1 MKCEHVSKDLLY
13 SKLHSP
19 TTADACSSTLDPV
32 LLLTIYYHVV
42 GAVFLR
48 IAIFSLKYDVPRA
61 LKNAAHLALLMHP
74 WLLVSYPRQILQN
87 LFVILPMSSPNTS
100 AAHKKGTTARVLEVV
115 RQVVDDSC
123 IEERVLP

>member
-1 MKCEHVSKDLLY
+1 MY
-13 SKLHSP
+13 SRHTRGKTERRSTPLV
-19 TTADACSSTLDPV
+19 DARPGTVYLI
-32 LLLTIYYHVV
+32 LLTIYYHVV
-42 GAVFLR
+42 GTVFLR
-48 IAIFSLKYDVPRA
+48 IAVFSLKYDVPRA
-61 LKNAAHLALLMHP
+61 LKYAAHLALLMHP